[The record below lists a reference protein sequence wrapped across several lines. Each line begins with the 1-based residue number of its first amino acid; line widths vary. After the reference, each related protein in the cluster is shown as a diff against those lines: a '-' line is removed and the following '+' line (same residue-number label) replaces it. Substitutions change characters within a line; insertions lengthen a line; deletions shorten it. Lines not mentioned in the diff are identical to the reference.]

1 MTGGAGANVQADV
14 LLTAIVLLG
23 SGVQWLTGMG
33 FALVAVPALVL
44 VLGPAEGVALAN
56 CAAGAISAVGLVG
69 GWRRVRPAAMVPLC
83 VAAACTVP
91 AGTWLARR
99 LPEPALLVAMGALVT
114 VAVVLVMR
122 GARVSALRGTKGA
135 VAAGAAGGF
144 MNAAAGVGGP
154 PVSLYAVN
162 AGWTVRE
169 FVPNAQFYGVVV
181 NAFSVASN
189 GPPRL
194 GAPPRRPGLAP
205 RRRRDGR
212 RRPGRPGTR
221 GARSG
226 TAGPAARP
234 VACARRRG
242 DRPGQGACGRCGL
255 IPAAAGRHRLV
266 TAWPGRAAPADP
278 RSPRP

>member
-122 GARVSALRGTKGA
+122 GARVPALRGTKGA

-194 GAPPRRPGLAP
+194 GAPVWLLVAGAMAVGALAGRALAARVPEPRARLLVLLLALAGGVTALVKGLA
-205 RRRRDGR
+205 
-212 RRPGRPGTR
+212 
-221 GARSG
+221 
-226 TAGPAARP
+226 
-234 VACARRRG
+234 
-242 DRPGQGACGRCGL
+242 
-255 IPAAAGRHRLV
+255 AAAG
-266 TAWPGRAAPADP
+266 
-278 RSPRP
+278 